1 MLDPKNARAGAQTLS
16 SSHYCLG
23 SRCSG
28 LGPAAR
34 SGMVKHTD
42 YRQSV
47 SALQAEAS
55 QGHANETRDTEAPEA
70 PLDTGD
76 TGDTGHTGD
85 TGAPRA
91 LLPAAVEV
99 QVPLVARTQK
109 TVGATLSQH
118 CTC

>member
-1 MLDPKNARAGAQTLS
+1 
-16 SSHYCLG
+16 
-23 SRCSG
+23 
-28 LGPAAR
+28 
-34 SGMVKHTD
+34 MVKHTD

-76 TGDTGHTGD
+76 TGHTGD
-85 TGAPRA
+85 MGAPRA
-91 LLPAAVEV
+91 PLPAAVEV

-109 TVGATLSQH
+109 TAGATLFQH